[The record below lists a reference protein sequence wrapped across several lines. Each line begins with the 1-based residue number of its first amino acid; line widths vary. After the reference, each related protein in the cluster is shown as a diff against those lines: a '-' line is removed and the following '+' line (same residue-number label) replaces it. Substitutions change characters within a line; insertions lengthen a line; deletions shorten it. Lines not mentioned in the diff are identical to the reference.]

1 MTTKKEIMKK
11 LENIDLQLD
20 QNLSI
25 VEATEKLEGEGLI
38 SFSFSYR
45 ESQYDSWLQVESYI
59 QELNKVV
66 IVDYEAPS
74 CFDNIEDFVDIL
86 LLYEKEVWEIRSK
99 IKIQKV
105 GKISETK
112 EILERFGITPTQ
124 ENIELA
130 MRYNQDNLIINL
142 ENAAIGYFELLKGA
156 VKNNN

>member
-1 MTTKKEIMKK
+1 MTTKKEIIKK
-11 LENIDLQLD
+11 LENIDLQLN

-25 VEATEKLEGEGLI
+25 VEATEKLEEEGLI

-99 IKIQKV
+99 IKK
-105 GKISETK
+105 
-112 EILERFGITPTQ
+112 
-124 ENIELA
+124 
-130 MRYNQDNLIINL
+130 
-142 ENAAIGYFELLKGA
+142 
-156 VKNNN
+156 